1 MKKYKLADRIIRE
14 KVDQHSME
22 APMHLFTGIA
32 NTLDADLK
40 TAPILKKNYWRNS
53 KIYIY

>member
-14 KVDQHSME
+14 KVDQHSMK

-40 TAPILKKNYWRNS
+40 TAPILKKNYWRN
-53 KIYIY
+53 